1 MHNLRM
7 KIGALLGVM
16 DEVALLPRC
25 IAHLKRIGIDRVL
38 ALDGGS
44 TDGSLALLQAH
55 QGEWLQVM
63 SMPPATLADSDL
75 AADFETDQAQSSGC
89 DWVICLDADELW
101 LPASGALRDSS
112 QWHDSGVELIT
123 VRRFNVVPSLDA
135 DPLPAVVTP
144 AQHADLWLFAGQI
157 ANFREHLEL
166 EPETRWVSNAP
177 KAKIA
182 VRPDR
187 IGKLRTGWHSAIG
200 PGGAKLRRQASRDII
215 AAHLPFTTPARF
227 RQKVNNI
234 RRLLVD
240 HPQYFAPDG
249 AWHWR
254 RWAELDS
261 AEAIDR
267 EFSLQCVP
275 PDEKAGLCQ
284 SGAIL
289 SAQALL
295 QSLP

>member
-1 MHNLRM
+1 MHNLCM

-25 IAHLKRIGIDRVL
+25 MAHLKRIGVDRVL

-44 TDGSLALLQAH
+44 TDGSLELLQAR

-63 SMPPATLADSDL
+63 SMPPATLADSGL
-75 AADFETDQAQSSGC
+75 AADFETEQAQSSGC

-101 LPASGALRDSS
+101 LPASGALRDSP
-112 QWHDSGVELIT
+112 QWHDASLEMVA

-135 DPLPAVVTP
+135 DPLPAAVTP

-157 ANFREHLEL
+157 ANFREHLERQ
-166 EPETRWVSNAP
+166 PDTPWVSNAP
-177 KAKIA
+177 KPKLA

-187 IGKLRTGWHSAIG
+187 IGKLSTGWHSAIG

-227 RQKVNNI
+227 RHKVDNI
-234 RRLLVD
+234 RRLLAD

-261 AEAIDR
+261 PAAIDR
-267 EFSLQCVP
+267 EFALQCVP
-275 PDEKAGLCQ
+275 PSEMARLRQ
-284 SGAIL
+284 AGAIL
-289 SAQALL
+289 SAHALL